1 MAAQTRDRLVEA
13 ARECLLADGHAN
25 LSTRRV
31 ADRAGVPLS
40 QIHYH
45 FGGRQG
51 LVLALLAHQNEQL
64 LERQQAMYGAEVPL
78 WLRYEQACG
87 FLRDDLES
95 GYVRLLQEMI
105 AAGWTD
111 RAIGVEVTRLLRGWF
126 DLLEQVVEEAADE
139 LGDLGP
145 FSPRSIA
152 TLVGLSFMGGESM
165 LLLEASWADD
175 VFDALEAA
183 GTLLKLAAGVAC
195 GLPGPALGL
204 PGPALGLPGPALGW
218 PGARVGSTTRPCRPG
233 RRTPGASPG
242 RRAAGRAV
250 PT

>member
-1 MAAQTRDRLVEA
+1 MVTETRPRLIEA
-13 ARECLLADGHAN
+13 ARECLLTDGHAN

-64 LERQQAMYGAEVPL
+64 FQRQQAMYGADAPL
-78 WLRYEQACG
+78 WRRYEQACTYLREDLDSG
-87 FLRDDLES
+87 F
-95 GYVRLLQEMI
+95 VRMLQEMI

-111 RAIGVEVTRLLRGWF
+111 KAIGAEVTKLLRGWF
-126 DLLEQVVEEAADE
+126 DLLERVVKEAADE

-152 TLVGLSFMGGESM
+152 TLVGLGFMGGESM
-165 LLLEASWADD
+165 LLLGDAWADD
-175 VFDALEAA
+175 VFGALQAVGA
-183 GTLLKLAAGVAC
+183 LLKLDREEA
-195 GLPGPALGL
+195 
-204 PGPALGLPGPALGW
+204 
-218 PGARVGSTTRPCRPG
+218 
-233 RRTPGASPG
+233 
-242 RRAAGRAV
+242 
-250 PT
+250 